1 MDPGEFVRSYED
13 DSDDHQYVLYDMFE
27 KLESLYTSAQK
38 IKQRPQE
45 QQLPSETL
53 QEYVKN
59 ILVSVS
65 PIECCR
71 LITEAGHARVLR
83 SVYRLLLN
91 RGNDS
96 KRYVCWLYGIANS
109 GKSMFIRRLRKIF
122 ASDEVD
128 WRGEYLPVNDTNKRH
143 VRP

>member
-1 MDPGEFVRSYED
+1 
-13 DSDDHQYVLYDMFE
+13 
-27 KLESLYTSAQK
+27 
-38 IKQRPQE
+38 
-45 QQLPSETL
+45 
-53 QEYVKN
+53 
-59 ILVSVS
+59 VSVS
-65 PIECCR
+65 PIECCK
-71 LITEAGHARVLR
+71 LINGAGHGRVLR

-109 GKSMFIRRLRKIF
+109 GKSLFIRRLRKIF

-143 VRP
+143 IKP